1 MGRVTQVKRKIAFQG
16 EAHKRRAVAKAVRE
30 KAAQS
35 GRIPRIA
42 KLVALASRMQSMI
55 ESGQVDSYQQLA
67 ELGRISQP
75 RMTRIISLLL
85 LAPDIQGKAFIHER
99 LLRPL
104 TREIDWSVQRRMWGR
119 MWGRI
124 KADPRRILF
133 LLQPLNIF
141 FRRLESRLSPTQ
153 FLSQSIHSTIER
165 GLT

>member
-104 TREIDWSVQRRMWGR
+104 TREIDWRVQRR

-141 FRRLESRLSPTQ
+141 SADLSPGCRQLNSCLNLFTRP
-153 FLSQSIHSTIER
+153 SSAD
-165 GLT
+165 